1 MNNKVSVKWGQLHL
15 NSANNTMVLSSL
27 YEFVMLLM
35 NERDLLQML
44 RAKARAA
51 VMDKKPFFEVTA

>member
-1 MNNKVSVKWGQLHL
+1 
-15 NSANNTMVLSSL
+15 MVLSSL